1 MQKKVLVTGAGGYI
15 GRHVVAALLDRGA
28 QVIAADIKFDGLD
41 ERAVRLKAD
50 IFAGNREIY
59 KELGEPDV
67 CLHMAWRDGFVH
79 NSEKHITDLDK
90 HYIFI
95 KNMIEGG
102 LKQIAVMGSMHEVG
116 YYEGAVDEN
125 TPTNPLSLYG
135 IAKNTL
141 RQLTML
147 LGKNSN
153 AVVQWIRGFYIYGD
167 DLNSNSI
174 FSKIVKAEQ
183 EGQEEFPFTTGKNL
197 YDFIS
202 IDEMAEQIAAIVM
215 QDKVDGIINCCTG
228 VPVSLADRVEGFIK
242 ENDFKI
248 KLKYGAFPDR
258 PYDSPGIWGD
268 AAKIRQ
274 IMAQKGNEGK
284 E

>member
-15 GRHVVAALLDRGA
+15 GRHVVKELLEKGA
-28 QVIAADIKFDGLD
+28 MVFAADIKFDGLD
-41 ERAVRLKAD
+41 DRAVKLKTD
-50 IFAGNREIY
+50 IFSANKNIY
-59 KELGEPDV
+59 EELGSPDV

-79 NSEKHITDLDK
+79 YSDRHILDLEKHYFFVK
-90 HYIFI
+90 S
-95 KNMIEGG
+95 MIEGG
-102 LKQIAVMGSMHEVG
+102 FKQIAVMGSMHEVG
-116 YYEGAVDEN
+116 YHEGAIDEY

-147 LGKNSN
+147 TAKNNN
-153 AVVQWIRGFYIYGD
+153 AIVQWIRGFYIYGD

-183 EGQEEFPFTTGKNL
+183 EGKQEFPFTTGKNL

-202 IDEMAEQIAAIVM
+202 IQEMAEQIAAIVM
-215 QDKVDGIINCCTG
+215 QDKVTGIINSCTG
-228 VPVSLADRVEGFIK
+228 EPVSLAEKIESFIK
-242 ENDFKI
+242 ENGFQI

-268 AAKIRQ
+268 ATKIHQ
-274 IMAQKGNEGK
+274 IMKFEEK
-284 E
+284 ETH

>member
-15 GRHVVAALLDRGA
+15 GRHVVKELLEREA
-28 QVIAADIKFDGLD
+28 IVFAADIKFDGLD
-41 ERAVRLKAD
+41 ERAVKLKTD
-50 IFAGNREIY
+50 IFSANKNIY
-59 KELGEPDV
+59 EELGKPDV

-79 NSEKHITDLDK
+79 NSERHILDFEK
-90 HYIFI
+90 HYFFV

-102 LKQIAVMGSMHEVG
+102 LKQIAVMGSMHEIG
-116 YYEGAVDEN
+116 YHEGAIDEN

-147 LGKNSN
+147 TGKNNN
-153 AVVQWIRGFYIYGD
+153 AIVQWIRGFYIYGD

-183 EGQEEFPFTTGKNL
+183 EGKQEFPFTTGKNL

-202 IDEMAEQIAAIVM
+202 IQEMAEQIAAIVM
-215 QDKVDGIINCCTG
+215 QDKVNGIINSCTG
-228 VPVSLADRVEGFIK
+228 VPVSLAEKIESFIK
-242 ENDFKI
+242 ENGFQI

-268 AAKIRQ
+268 AAKISQ
-274 IMAQKGNEGK
+274 IMESEKK
-284 E
+284 KTY